1 MKNIIIASAI
11 SFLAA
16 TASAESAT
24 EYATCESGLKAVYEC
39 AADPDATN
47 EATQALS
54 MVSAITVCEPS
65 EYEGT
70 LEERTLFVKNKQGYN
85 YKLSN
90 TVVARNVGA
99 TVYTANINRSYS
111 LKVVFGTRRPHDK
124 ALRKVT
130 AIFEKFNGA
139 TVDVAF
145 YCKVN

>member
-54 MVSAITVCEPS
+54 MVNLMAGVSKTQFDLPS
-65 EYEGT
+65 
-70 LEERTLFVKNKQGYN
+70 Q
-85 YKLSN
+85 
-90 TVVARNVGA
+90 
-99 TVYTANINRSYS
+99 
-111 LKVVFGTRRPHDK
+111 PH
-124 ALRKVT
+124 L
-130 AIFEKFNGA
+130 
-139 TVDVAF
+139 
-145 YCKVN
+145 